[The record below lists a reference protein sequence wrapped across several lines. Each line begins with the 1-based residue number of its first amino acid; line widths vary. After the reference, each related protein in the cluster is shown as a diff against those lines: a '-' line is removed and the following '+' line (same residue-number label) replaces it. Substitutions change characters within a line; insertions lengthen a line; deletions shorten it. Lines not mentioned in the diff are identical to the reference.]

1 MTNVVFYKIGDNYCG
16 FSLSGHT
23 GYAEYGSDIVCAS
36 LSSISQSTLI
46 GLKKVLDI
54 NCGVERNDE
63 KGILRI
69 RLPKDL
75 GHDKLALSQVLFE
88 TMFLSIKELENGYPS
103 NIKMEVRKL

>member
-1 MTNVVFYKIGDNYCG
+1 MTNVVFYKNGDNYYG

-23 GYAEYGSDIVCAS
+23 GYAEYGKDIVCAS
-36 LSSISQSTLI
+36 LSSISQSTLM
-46 GLKKVLDI
+46 GLTKVLDI
-54 NCGVERNDE
+54 KCGVERNDE
-63 KGILRI
+63 KGVLKI

-75 GHDKLALSQVLFE
+75 GHDKLALAQVLFE